1 MSSFPQTAKPY
12 FLVNSILKGV
22 LSCPLLLKHPSRNA
36 RSCLLDRTASLVQV
50 SSTPSPRIENGGSPQ
65 LRADPRPPTGRRPHP
80 LTSASISWT
89 ARARQ
94 GPFHLLIRRPIWSSL

>member
-12 FLVNSILKGV
+12 FLINSILKGE
-22 LSCPLLLKHPSRNA
+22 LSCPLVLKHPSRNA
-36 RSCLLDRTASLVQV
+36 RSCLLDPMASLVQV
-50 SSTPSPRIENGGSPQ
+50 SSTPSQRTQNGGSP
-65 LRADPRPPTGRRPHP
+65 LRRVDPRRPTGRRPHL

-94 GPFHLLIRRPIWSSL
+94 RPFHFLIR

>member
-1 MSSFPQTAKPY
+1 MVRRGADVLISADCQAVFPSQRD
-12 FLVNSILKGV
+12 LKGE

-50 SSTPSPRIENGGSPQ
+50 SLTPSPRIQNGGSPQ
-65 LRADPRPPTGRRPHP
+65 LRADPRLPTGRRPHP
-80 LTSASISWT
+80 LISTLISWT

-94 GPFHLLIRRPIWSSL
+94 TPFHLSIT

>member
-12 FLVNSILKGV
+12 FLVNSILKGE

-36 RSCLLDRTASLVQV
+36 RSCLLDPMVSLVQV
-50 SSTPSPRIENGGSPQ
+50 SSTLSQRTQNGGSPQ
-65 LRADPRPPTGRRPHP
+65 LRADPRLPTGRRPH
-80 LTSASISWT
+80 LLISALISWT

-94 GPFHLLIRRPIWSSL
+94 TPLHLSIT